1 MFVEGSP
8 RCETNLFHLR
18 DTNGDDAPLC
28 EVLCKTVTPPR
39 SSQSPQTKQTKCQE
53 KNLLLSQTQ
62 AAVVFPEMGE
72 QSLEGRQKMLL
83 EHKFCPPPDWVTA
96 WS

>member
-28 EVLCKTVTPPR
+28 EVLYNPLARDCHT
-39 SSQSPQTKQTKCQE
+39 SQELTISTDKADKVPGKKP
-53 KNLLLSQTQ
+53 
-62 AAVVFPEMGE
+62 AAESDTSCCGFP
-72 QSLEGRQKMLL
+72 
-83 EHKFCPPPDWVTA
+83 
-96 WS
+96 